1 MKISSQKLWYLKN
14 IDVFEGISE
23 EEMKRFSEKIRE
35 QDFEPNQVIYT
46 PHQKVSLVYLL
57 KRGEVRLYHS
67 FNGKKVV
74 FDVLGPGSIFGEVGF
89 HDPTVGHFAEAS
101 FPTHLCML
109 RQEDF
114 LEFLKQHPERLLM
127 VLSRLSLRIR
137 ELEERLRDRER
148 AGEDLILEELKK
160 LKEKRRNS
168 LFGRFKPG
176 RVHITHEQLAE
187 LTGLNRVTVTRLLH
201 RLVRKRKLA
210 LERSGI
216 EVL

>member
-1 MKISSQKLWYLKN
+1 MADSSQKLWYLKN
-14 IDVFEGISE
+14 MDIFEGISE
-23 EEMKRFSEKIRE
+23 DEMKRLSAKIRE
-35 QDFEPNQVIYT
+35 QDFEKDQIIYT
-46 PHQKVSLVYLL
+46 PHQKVLIVYLL

-67 FNGKKVV
+67 FDGKKVV
-74 FDVLGPGSIFGEVGF
+74 FDVLGPGSIFGGIGF
-89 HDPTVGHFAEAS
+89 HESSTGHFAEAS
-101 FPTHLCML
+101 YPTHLCTL

-114 LEFLKQHPERLLM
+114 LDFLKKHPERLLM
-127 VLSRLSLRIR
+127 VLSRLSLRIH

-148 AGEDLILEELKK
+148 AGEDLVLEELKK

-168 LFGRFKPG
+168 LFGRFKPAK
-176 RVHITHEQLAE
+176 VHITHEELAE